1 MKFTKLSGIAI
12 LSVALLASCGN
23 NCEHEHYLKVAG
35 DPTTTY
41 ESGDHFSTDGL
52 QVYLCCDKCGQEKE
66 LKKYDVNEHDDYL
79 KTKTKFVT
87 IEYGDLTYNIDVEV
101 TFDYTFTGTITC
113 VGDSLT
119 EGHNWPTQSYPTY
132 INENLPAGSNAKV
145 INCGKNGASFKTFGQ
160 YNPAYNTTTQYTN
173 SLKEKPDIV
182 TILLGTNDAT
192 NWANEKDDF
201 YQDYVDL
208 IHLYQTHWGTD
219 EQPQIILLTSPTTKE
234 SNSFGIPNEVI
245 RDSVNPIQR
254 QVAEELD
261 LPLIDLRKIFD
272 NYEGG
277 LDALVRPND
286 GVHFS
291 VEAAKL
297 VAGLIADEIVYLAE

>member
-1 MKFTKLSGIAI
+1 MKFAKLSGIAI

-119 EGHNWPTQSYPTY
+119 EGHNWPNQSYQTT
-132 INENLPAGSNAKV
+132 ST
-145 INCGKNGASFKTFGQ
+145 KTFQ
-160 YNPAYNTTTQYTN
+160 KVPTPRLSTAARTAPHLKLSANITLHITQPHNT
-173 SLKEKPDIV
+173 
-182 TILLGTNDAT
+182 
-192 NWANEKDDF
+192 
-201 YQDYVDL
+201 
-208 IHLYQTHWGTD
+208 QTHLKKN
-219 EQPQIILLTSPTTKE
+219 QTS
-234 SNSFGIPNEVI
+234 SQS
-245 RDSVNPIQR
+245 S
-254 QVAEELD
+254 
-261 LPLIDLRKIFD
+261 
-272 NYEGG
+272 
-277 LDALVRPND
+277 
-286 GVHFS
+286 
-291 VEAAKL
+291 
-297 VAGLIADEIVYLAE
+297 

>member
-1 MKFTKLSGIAI
+1 M
-12 LSVALLASCGN
+12 
-23 NCEHEHYLKVAG
+23 
-35 DPTTTY
+35 
-41 ESGDHFSTDGL
+41 
-52 QVYLCCDKCGQEKE
+52 
-66 LKKYDVNEHDDYL
+66 
-79 KTKTKFVT
+79 
-87 IEYGDLTYNIDVEV
+87 
-101 TFDYTFTGTITC
+101 
-113 VGDSLT
+113 
-119 EGHNWPTQSYPTY
+119 
-132 INENLPAGSNAKV
+132 
-145 INCGKNGASFKTFGQ
+145 
-160 YNPAYNTTTQYTN
+160 
-173 SLKEKPDIV
+173 
-182 TILLGTNDAT
+182 
-192 NWANEKDDF
+192 
-201 YQDYVDL
+201 

-272 NYEGG
+272 SYEGG